1 MTMSGEA
8 PPFAFGSVRSGDE
21 LAHLDRRLRLIE
33 GQARGVRRML
43 QEHRRCDEVLAQL
56 LATSR
61 AIDAVRFRLV
71 ALQLCEAAGPAA
83 TADPHRVSELERLL
97 RAAR

>member
-1 MTMSGEA
+1 MNA
-8 PPFAFGSVRSGDE
+8 PVDPPPRTDE
-21 LAHLDRRLRLIE
+21 LVRLDRRLRLIE

-43 QEHRRCDEVLAQL
+43 EEGRSCEEVLAQL

-61 AIDAVRFRLV
+61 AIDAVRLRVV
-71 ALQLCEAAGPAA
+71 ALQLCQ
-83 TADPHRVSELERLL
+83 ADHPDAVDARRLAELERLL